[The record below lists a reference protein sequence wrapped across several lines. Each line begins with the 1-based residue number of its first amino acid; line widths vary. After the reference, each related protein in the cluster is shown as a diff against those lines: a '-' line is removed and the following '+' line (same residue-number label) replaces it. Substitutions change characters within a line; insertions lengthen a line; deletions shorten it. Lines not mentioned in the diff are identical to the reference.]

1 MKWDKVREIVQ
12 ERFIQTHPLL
22 ANPQL
27 AAENMESAAIVEE
40 MFSQITSEECEKR
53 WSVIRKFMT
62 NAQIA
67 KTFPPWTDHEVRHF
81 SYLRRMSRRRC
92 VTTTVCDLENVVGEH
107 GETRVGSPRRH
118 DLCEDRQHR

>member
-1 MKWDKVREIVQ
+1 MKEGLHQWGMKWDKVREMVQ
-12 ERFIQTHPLL
+12 ERFIITHPLL

-53 WSVIRKFMT
+53 WSIIRKYMT

-67 KTFPPWTDHEVRHF
+67 KTFPPWTDHEV
-81 SYLRRMSRRRC
+81 SSSPSP
-92 VTTTVCDLENVVGEH
+92 TTCDC
-107 GETRVGSPRRH
+107 S
-118 DLCEDRQHR
+118 DS